1 LTDPTPATTSPT
13 TQPGTDPGSVA
24 PAMVPAPV
32 PASPVTPPPA
42 PQAPSQPATGQPTDL
57 GALGALHTQLQ
68 ELTTRYE
75 QARKD
80 AELAQQHQ
88 QRAEQAEGQLARL
101 TVGRAAGLPDAIA
114 DRLRGSS
121 EQELTADAAALVA
134 AIAAMTIPTAT
145 TPPGVPPAAVPGLP
159 VEALRPASA
168 VGTAG
173 PAEDTPE
180 QIGRLVWGT

>member
-1 LTDPTPATTSPT
+1 MTDPTPATTSPAT
-13 TQPGTDPGSVA
+13 PPGTAPGSVA
-24 PAMVPAPV
+24 PAAVPAPA
-32 PASPVTPPPA
+32 PAAPVTPPPA
-42 PQAPSQPATGQPTDL
+42 PQPATGQPTDL
-57 GALGALHTQLQ
+57 GALATLHTQLQ

-101 TVGRAAGLPDAIA
+101 TVGRTAGLPDVIA

-134 AIAAMTIPTAT
+134 AITAMTIPATTT
-145 TPPGVPPAAVPGLP
+145 TPPGVSASAAVPGLP

-173 PAEDTPE
+173 PVEDTPE
-180 QIGRLVWGT
+180 QIGRLVWGK